1 LSSLVIYGWTAKLD
15 KLSKL
20 FLEIIEE
27 CEYIYGWTAKL
38 DKLSKLFLE
47 IIEECE
53 YLWIDCIT
61 R

>member
-1 LSSLVIYGWTAKLD
+1 LSGLVIYGWTAKLD

-47 IIEECE
+47 IIE
-53 YLWIDCIT
+53 
-61 R
+61 